1 LTVGGQLIQ
10 KEKKSGK
17 PIDAKKESL
26 LLIKAIRIN
35 TMSKL
40 TFADS
45 KKFESLLTDM
55 FPGISVED
63 IVYEDLEAAIHT
75 IIDDLKLE

>member
-1 LTVGGQLIQ
+1 MD
-10 KEKKSGK
+10 S
-17 PIDAKKESL
+17 KKEAL

-45 KKFESLLTDM
+45 KKFEGLLTDM
-55 FPGISVED
+55 FPGINVED
-63 IVYEDLEAAIHT
+63 IVYEDLE
-75 IIDDLKLE
+75 